1 MSINTLPGPD
11 AASFAPL
18 ANWHDHDQHSH
29 VVQFYG
35 DDIFLVDG
43 LCRFIGTALSG
54 GDAAIVIATKAH
66 RDALVERLQGR
77 GCDVPRA
84 SEPGR
89 YLPPDAARTPPSSRR
104 SGSP

>member
-35 DDIFLVDG
+35 DDTFLVDG

-66 RDALVERLQGR
+66 REALFESLQGR
-77 GCDVPRA
+77 GFDVPGA
-84 SEPGR
+84 IEQAR
-89 YLPPDAARTPPSSRR
+89 YQTL
-104 SGSP
+104 GSAETLAKLK